1 VRLFSATG
9 AMGPGNDPNAMA
21 WQWLADDSHSPYLH
35 ILNGPV
41 TVSYR
46 AQYIDRNLHLG
57 VFCDPV
63 TVAVTA

>member
-1 VRLFSATG
+1 
-9 AMGPGNDPNAMA
+9 
-21 WQWLADDSHSPYLH
+21 LADDTHSPYLH

-57 VFCDPV
+57 TLCDPV
-63 TVAVTA
+63 TVTITA